1 MAGAASN
8 RCTSCPRSA
17 ATVAAVRP
25 AGPAPTT
32 ATRLRDD
39 TGRYTSSVSWQARGL
54 TKQLLVLFWNTW
66 SRQAWLQAMQVLMRS
81 ARPCAAF
88 FTNAASASS
97 GRAMDTM
104 SAQPSAST
112 CSATSGVLMRLDVT
126 SGVVM
131 PAAANS
137 AFIFCVTHAN
147 AARGTLVAMVGT
159 RASCQ
164 PMPVLT
170 MLAPP
175 VATALPR
182 VTISSHAL
190 PPGTRSIIDR
200 R

>member
-1 MAGAASN
+1 
-8 RCTSCPRSA
+8 
-17 ATVAAVRP
+17 
-25 AGPAPTT
+25 
-32 ATRLRDD
+32 
-39 TGRYTSSVSWQARGL
+39 
-54 TKQLLVLFWNTW
+54 
-66 SRQAWLQAMQVLMRS
+66 
-81 ARPCAAF
+81 
-88 FTNAASASS
+88 
-97 GRAMDTM
+97 M

-112 CSATSGVLMRLDVT
+112 CSATSGVLMRLEVT
-126 SGVVM
+126 SGVEM

-137 AFIFCVTHAN
+137 AFIFCVTQAN
-147 AARGTLVAMVGT
+147 AARGTLVAIVGT

>member
-1 MAGAASN
+1 
-8 RCTSCPRSA
+8 
-17 ATVAAVRP
+17 
-25 AGPAPTT
+25 
-32 ATRLRDD
+32 
-39 TGRYTSSVSWQARGL
+39 
-54 TKQLLVLFWNTW
+54 
-66 SRQAWLQAMQVLMRS
+66 
-81 ARPCAAF
+81 
-88 FTNAASASS
+88 
-97 GRAMDTM
+97 M

-112 CSATSGVLMRLDVT
+112 CSATSGVLMRLLVT
-126 SGVVM
+126 SGVAM

-137 AFIFCVTHAN
+137 AFIFCVTQAN

-175 VATALPR
+175 VATALPS
-182 VTISSHAL
+182 VTISSQLL